1 MISIEQAY
9 KLRAMI
15 EKGSAS
21 LDDSDALNAV
31 YLFPIWQ
38 ADHTYT
44 RKNDE
49 EIRVRDPED
58 GLLYKLDP
66 DIKEHRSQSDWP
78 PRLVPAIWQK
88 VETPG
93 QGDTPD
99 NPIPW
104 TWGLKIFTGK
114 YYSQFDVVYVGVRDS
129 GVGIWADLS
138 TQVGNYVEVYGNG

>member
-1 MISIEQAY
+1 MISRAKAHQ
-9 KLRAMI
+9 LRAMI
-15 EKGSAS
+15 EKAS
-21 LDDSDALNAV
+21 VSLSDGDALEAV
-31 YLFPIWQ
+31 ELFPAWQ
-38 ADHTYT
+38 ADHVYT

-58 GLLYKLDP
+58 GLLYKLNP
-66 DIKEHRSQSDWP
+66 DIREHHSQSDWP

-88 VETPG
+88 VAKPG

-104 TWGLKIFTGK
+104 SWGLKIYNGK
-114 YYSQFDVVYVGVRDS
+114 YYSQNDVLYRGIRDS

-138 TQVGNYVEVYGNG
+138 ALVHDYVEIYTP